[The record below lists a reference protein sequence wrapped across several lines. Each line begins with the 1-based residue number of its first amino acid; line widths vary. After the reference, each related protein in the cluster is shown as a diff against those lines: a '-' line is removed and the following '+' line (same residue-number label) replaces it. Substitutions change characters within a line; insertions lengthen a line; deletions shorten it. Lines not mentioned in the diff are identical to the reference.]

1 MFKTYFKIAIRN
13 LKRHRVYSAINIV
26 GLAVGITCAVL
37 VMLWVKYELSFD
49 RFHKNADRLYKVG
62 FTNEQK
68 EFYGFWQPG
77 PLAKYLKDNYPEIEQ
92 AANYSEMQA
101 KVSYE
106 TKGFFCKGSVVDPA
120 FFQMFSFPLESG
132 DVNSVFKNQ
141 YSVII
146 SKSLAQKMFGQRNPL
161 GKTLKLNDRQ
171 GFIITDIFSDI
182 PKTSHIQ
189 FDFAISYLAAPDG
202 MNKWDQ
208 KCVNTYVLLSKNA
221 SFNEINKKI
230 YEVMNEHNPTWKNV
244 LYLFPLTKSHLYEP
258 GGTDSILYIY
268 IFSVFG
274 FLILIVACINF
285 MNLSTARSEKR
296 LKEIGIKKTIGSSR
310 LELIKQFMTESVIM
324 SFIALLIAVILVEFS
339 LPYLNSILGTY
350 IAMIYSRN
358 MVLTLLGITLLT
370 GLIAGSY
377 PAIYLSSFNP
387 ISILKGRTSKTSQKH
402 SSFFRNALVV
412 AQFSFSI
419 FIILCVLL
427 ISSQINFIRSKNL
440 GFNKEQVLIVSTR
453 GELQKNTTLVKNELL
468 KFPFVQS
475 ATVSITD
482 LTSLEGGSGPV
493 DWEGKNTDKIVEVGF
508 NYVDEDFAKT
518 FQIKMAQ
525 GRFFSKKFST
535 DMAEAFVV
543 NEAAVEAMGINNPI
557 NKNLSTWFGRKGR
570 IVGVISDFNTQS
582 LRDKMTP
589 VVFIPTAA
597 ANYLCIRISSSDISS
612 AVKSIGNK
620 LKEIVPDDPFEYR
633 FLDEVIDNL
642 YKSEQKTSI
651 LAKFIAMLAIFIS
664 CLGLFGLASFSSEQ
678 RIKEIGIRKVLGASI
693 INVIVMLTKDFT
705 KWVLLANILA
715 WPLAWYAMNKW
726 LLNFVYRIDLTIWPF
741 LLAGFLVLIIAL
753 LTVSF
758 QAIKAATA
766 NPVES
771 LKYE

>member
-1 MFKTYFKIAIRN
+1 MFKNYFKIAIRN
-13 LKRHRVYSAINIV
+13 LKRHGVYSAINIV

-37 VMLWVKYELSFD
+37 VMLWVNYELSFD
-49 RFHKNADRLYKVG
+49 RFHKNVDRLYKVG

-106 TKGFFCKGSVVDPA
+106 TNGFFCKGSIVDPV
-120 FFQMFSFPLESG
+120 FFQMFSFPLKSG

-171 GFIITDIFSDI
+171 SFIITGIFSDI
-182 PKTSHIQ
+182 SKTSHIQ
-189 FDFAISYLAAPDG
+189 FDFAISYLAAPNG
-202 MNKWDQ
+202 MNKWDR

-221 SFNEINKKI
+221 SFDEINKKI
-230 YEVMNEHNPTWKNV
+230 YGVMNEHNPTWKNV

-258 GGTDSILYIY
+258 GGTDPILYIY

-310 LELIKQFMTESVIM
+310 LELIKQFMTESIIM
-324 SFIALLIAVILVEFS
+324 SFIALLIAVILVELS

-350 IAMIYSRN
+350 IAMVYSRN

-377 PAIYLSSFNP
+377 PAVYLSSFNP
-387 ISILKGRTSKTSQKH
+387 ISILKGRTSKTGQKH
-402 SSFFRNALVV
+402 SFYFRNALVV
-412 AQFSFSI
+412 TQFSFSI

-427 ISSQINFIRSKNL
+427 ISSQMNFIRSKNL

-453 GELQKNTTLVKNELL
+453 GALQENTTLVKNELL

-589 VVFIPTAA
+589 VVFIPAAA

-633 FLDEVIDNL
+633 FLDDVIDNL
-642 YKSEQKTSI
+642 YKSEQKTSV